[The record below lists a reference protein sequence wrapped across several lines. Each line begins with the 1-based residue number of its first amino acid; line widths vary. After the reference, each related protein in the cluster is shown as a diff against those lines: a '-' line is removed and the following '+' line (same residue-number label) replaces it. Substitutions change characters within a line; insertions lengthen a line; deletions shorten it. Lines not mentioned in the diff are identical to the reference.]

1 MRKIHLIV
9 LIFALLFSIS
19 ACKQK
24 KTDKEYIKKVALNQ
38 ESIAVG
44 IFKATGYDYPYID
57 YIAQALNID
66 GGMVYVTLTEA
77 DLLKTKL
84 DNIDVLIFPSM
95 DKDQKMN
102 KLDDEVADILHDF
115 VTKKGKGAMS
125 ICNGG
130 EILTKSTKYQSLDL
144 VNIEFTDKIYKVN
157 SGIIRV
163 GLTEEGK
170 KVFPELKALE
180 SFTVDYHY
188 GPKMNILDTISDI
201 QILAYAEDNKQF
213 PVLINAMCGNGK
225 LVMSNLHPEL
235 TPGMRWMIPRMV
247 RWTFN
252 KERTSYNRKVFR
264 PNLFDKELSLDEDL
278 NQKSEQ
284 LLSVL
289 DNGKKDEV
297 IDAMDEL
304 QGLYPRLAAEKVRS
318 LLLKKN
324 DAIKLRAAKFLVDIE
339 YTLALDDLNEAI
351 KSERRRKVKE
361 QLTAYRN
368 EMRDML
374 DQN

>member
-115 VTKKGKGAMS
+115 VTKKGKGAIS

>member
-1 MRKIHLIV
+1 MQKKHLYI
-9 LIFALLFSIS
+9 LICAFIFSLS
-19 ACKQK
+19 ACKQNK
-24 KTDKEYIKKVALNQ
+24 SEKEYIKKVALNK

-44 IFKATGYDYPYID
+44 IFKATGYDYPHLA

-84 DNIDVLIFPSM
+84 DNIDVLIFPAM
-95 DKDQKMN
+95 EKDQQMD

-115 VTKKGKGAMS
+115 VTKKGKGAIS

-144 VNIEFTDKIYKVN
+144 INIELKDKIYKIN

-163 GLTEEGK
+163 GLTKEGK
-170 KVFPELKALE
+170 KIFPELKDFE

-188 GPKMNILDTISDI
+188 GPEMNILDTISDI
-201 QILAYAEDNKQF
+201 QILAYAEENKQF
-213 PVLINAMCGNGK
+213 PVIIKAMCGNGK

-247 RWTFN
+247 REVLN
-252 KERTSYNRKVFR
+252 KERISYNRKVFR

-278 NQKSEQ
+278 NQKSEK

-304 QGLYPRLAAEKVRS
+304 QGLYPRIAAEKVRS
-318 LLLKKN
+318 MLLKKN
-324 DAIKLRAAKFLVDIE
+324 DAIKLRAAQFLVEIE

-351 KSERRRKVKE
+351 KSERSRKVKE
-361 QLTAYRN
+361 KLTAYRN